1 MPTAEADQVQISAN
15 GTFATEMRCP
25 RYVRLPPDSDR
36 RADMAGCLKRA
47 ISGSRGPYSITSSAR
62 AISVGGM
69 WMPKDRAVA
78 ELITKLNSVGC

>member
-1 MPTAEADQVQISAN
+1 MRRFVYVSSGSKTVLTAPKHHFRSTPIN
-15 GTFATEMRCP
+15 GHRQTCP
-25 RYVRLPPDSDR
+25 VGPVR
-36 RADMAGCLKRA
+36 AMN
-47 ISGSRGPYSITSSAR
+47 GSRGPYSITSSAR